1 MASPT
6 LGRAAGHRQEPMETD
21 ATSEDRRVDFARKD
35 RNLSATFF
43 VLEDREVV
51 SSLWTDRQT
60 LTVDYVDV
68 YL

>member
-1 MASPT
+1 
-6 LGRAAGHRQEPMETD
+6 METD